1 MDALGFV
8 NRKGVRATLARS
20 MAGLVLLH
28 PIINY
33 IDALPRKMFEY
44 MSAGIPVIASNFPL
58 WKEIVEGNQCGL
70 TVNPL
75 SPEKIVRAIE
85 HLITHPEKAR
95 RMGKNGQRAV
105 LAKYN
110 WKQEN
115 AKLLGLYKKLMETK
129 K

>member
-1 MDALGFV
+1 
-8 NRKGVRATLARS
+8 
-20 MAGLVLLH
+20 
-28 PIINY
+28 
-33 IDALPRKMFEY
+33 

-58 WKEIVEGNQCGL
+58 WREIVEGNQCGL

-75 SPEKIVRAIE
+75 DPEEIVRAIE
-85 HLITHPEKAR
+85 YLITHPEEAR

-110 WKQEN
+110 WEQEG